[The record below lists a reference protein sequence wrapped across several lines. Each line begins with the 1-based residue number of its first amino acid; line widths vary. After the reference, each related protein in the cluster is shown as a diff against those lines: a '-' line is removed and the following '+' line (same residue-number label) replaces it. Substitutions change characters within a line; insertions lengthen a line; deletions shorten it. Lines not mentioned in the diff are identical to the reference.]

1 MPVNMHYNFDHPGA
15 VGAPGR
21 LPVILKNGIF
31 VLQYLHM
38 RHLIPLPALFAALI
52 GLAACHPSATAPSRL
67 LLEHFQPLPLADSVR
82 FLVVAEGEQDTAFRD
97 TIPNKLFFA
106 TLDTALLNE
115 INYVADSATAL
126 VLGRRRFALNDSLE
140 ACLVDIRQFWFQH
153 QSLLLFNKNK
163 DAFSGRVTVAEWYGG
178 DGGQVLTG
186 SWLLDYDGDG
196 DLDLVRRI
204 VEHSILLL
212 GGEARDTTYESAM
225 LLRWEDGRFREGP
238 LSENS
243 LDPKQFPIPTNW

>member
-1 MPVNMHYNFDHPGA
+1 
-15 VGAPGR
+15 
-21 LPVILKNGIF
+21 
-31 VLQYLHM
+31 M
-38 RHLIPLPALFAALI
+38 RHLIRLIVLFAVLTGI
-52 GLAACHPSATAPSRL
+52 AACHPSATAPSRL
-67 LLEHFQPLPLADSVR
+67 LLEHFQPLPAVDSICFIVA
-82 FLVVAEGEQDTAFRD
+82 AEGEQDTAFRD
-97 TIPNKLFFA
+97 TIPNGLFFA

-126 VLGRRRFALNDSLE
+126 VLGRHRFALNDSLE

-153 QSLLLFNKNK
+153 QSLLLFNKNRN
-163 DAFSGRVTVAEWYGG
+163 AFSGRVTVAEWYGG
-178 DGGQVLTG
+178 DGGQILTG

-204 VEHSILLL
+204 MEHSILLQ
-212 GGEARDTTYESAM
+212 GDEARDTTYESAM
-225 LLRWEDGRFREGP
+225 LLRWEGGRFREGP